1 MGSSL
6 IVGLKTR
13 LATSRST
20 KTCVTRTLL
29 RLSAT
34 MAPACARPAS
44 PETTPPGPSSPPLS
58 DVPATRV
65 SWSVW
70 DRRMP
75 TSVGG
80 PVQEGY
86 PHPEVPRRARNHHQL
101 GRHGEDLAPHLLQR
115 APRRPRGAARPPD

>member
-1 MGSSL
+1 MGTSHQQ
-6 IVGLKTR
+6 VNKTR
-13 LATSRST
+13 
-20 KTCVTRTLL
+20 CVTRTLL

-75 TSVGG
+75 TSVTRPSPRG
-80 PVQEGY
+80 VSS
-86 PHPEVPRRARNHHQL
+86 PEVPRRARNHHQL
-101 GRHGEDLAPHLLQR
+101 GPGEDLAPYLLQR
-115 APRRPRGAARPPD
+115 APRCP